1 MPADSEAVKVV
12 VRCRP
17 LMSKETTA
25 KYKNIVKVSN
35 RQQTIEVQGK
45 VETKRYTFDQVYG
58 QDSEQ
63 GNIYEN
69 AFKPL
74 VQSTIDGYN
83 GTIFAYGQTGTG
95 KTHTMEGIRDDPVQ
109 KGVIPRSFD
118 QIFSYIE
125 NYGRN
130 DSGSIVQYLVRASY
144 LEIYQEEI
152 KDLLSKDVKKKLD
165 LRENPDKGVY
175 VKDLLSFVVKSAK
188 EITHVMKVGNSNRS
202 VGRTNMNEHS
212 SRSHAIFIV
221 TIECSTTDPKDNSGK
236 PSIHVGKLNMVDLAG
251 SERQSKTGSTG
262 QRLQEATKINLSLS
276 TLGNVI
282 SSLVKKSSHIP
293 YRDSKLTRLLQD
305 SLGGNSK
312 TVMVANIGPA
322 DYNYDETCNTLRYAD
337 RAKNIKN
344 KPKINEDPK
353 DAMLREFQL
362 EIMKLRQQLQKRGGG
377 PIRQPRI
384 GEDGKEYYSDG
395 DGAGDANDDEE
406 IVKLREKLEG
416 ERQALLNDQDMHKTE
431 KARLLEETE
440 TKISEI
446 KQRQRKNTE
455 LKDRL
460 TKIEAKLLIGGI
472 PIEERTV
479 GQQRELERKRQIIA
493 KTQVEE
499 QELKTQ
505 RSQAQEEF
513 DLMNRK
519 YDSVKE
525 EVDVK
530 TKKLKKL
537 FSRLQSF
544 KAEIEE
550 VAVNHA
556 DERNELQNTQLELMR
571 DMKLWTLLADA
582 FVPPEHRK
590 RIENRSVFNE
600 ETQSWE
606 LAPIS
611 NAADAKTLT
620 RRPVSAYGKNKRPQ
634 SAYTKMAAQV
644 NGNPR
649 YRFDNILQV
658 ELDLP
663 SRTTSDFMAGGSGM
677 SAPNLDFDMGHRPL
691 GDKFDT
697 DDIIEIEATPDVFSR
712 NRGRAQSGRS
722 RIPSSTTPSSTGSTP
737 AFPKSRSRQK
747 R

>member
-1 MPADSEAVKVV
+1 MPAGESVKVV

-17 LMSKETTA
+17 LMEKEKQSKF
-25 KYKNIVKVSN
+25 KNIVHVDSTRN
-35 RQQTIEVQGK
+35 TIEIEGK
-45 VETKRYTFDQVYG
+45 GEKKGFTFDQVYG
-58 QDSEQ
+58 QDSQ
-63 GNIYEN
+63 QAKIYEK

-95 KTHTMEGIRDDPVQ
+95 KTHTMEGVRGDPVE

-118 QIFSYIE
+118 QIFSHIE
-125 NYGRN
+125 TCKGG
-130 DSGSIVQYLVRASY
+130 DSGSIVTYLVRASY

-175 VKDLLSFVVKSAK
+175 VKDLLSFVVKSTK
-188 EITHVMKVGNSNRS
+188 EIEHVMRVGGSNRS

-221 TIECSTTDPKDNSGK
+221 TIECQTTDPNDPTAK
-236 PSIHVGKLNMVDLAG
+236 PSMHVGKLNMVDLAG

-262 QRLQEATKINLSLS
+262 QRLAEATKINLSLS

-282 SSLVKKSSHIP
+282 SSLVKKHDHIP

-312 TVMVANIGPA
+312 TVMVANVGPA
-322 DYNYDETCNTLRYAD
+322 DYNYDETRNTLGYAD

-353 DAMLREFQL
+353 DAMLREFQN
-362 EIMKLRQQLQKRGGG
+362 EIIKLKQQLAQRGGG
-377 PIRQPRI
+377 PRSRKPRI
-384 GEDGKEYYSDG
+384 ADDGTEYYSDG
-395 DGAGDANDDEE
+395 DEETPLDDEDTS
-406 IVKLREKLEG
+406 KLREQLEA
-416 ERQALLNDQDMHKTE
+416 EKENLLNDHNLHKSE
-431 KARLLEETE
+431 RERLLAEADA
-440 TKISEI
+440 KISEI
-446 KQRQRKNTE
+446 KLRQKTNTE
-455 LKDRL
+455 LKS
-460 TKIEAKLLIGGI
+460 KLARMEGKMLIGGI
-472 PIEERTV
+472 PLEERTV
-479 GQQRELERKRQIIA
+479 EQEKELQRKRNILSNVELE
-493 KTQVEE
+493 EG
-499 QELKTQ
+499 ELK
-505 RSQAQEEF
+505 AEMGMVKDEYEF
-513 DLMNRK
+513 MSRK
-519 YDSVKE
+519 YGSVKE
-525 EVDVK
+525 EVETK

-537 FSRLQSF
+537 FSRLQQF
-544 KAEIEE
+544 KAEIED
-550 VAVNHA
+550 VAATHA
-556 DERNELQNTQLELMR
+556 EEKHELQNSQLELMQEL
-571 DMKLWTLLADA
+571 KFYTLLADA

-590 RIENRSVFNE
+590 RIENRAVFDENV
-600 ETQSWE
+600 QSWH
-606 LAPIS
+606 LTPIN
-611 NAADAKTLT
+611 NATNAKSLT

-677 SAPNLDFDMGHRPL
+677 SRPNLEFDMGGGPTGER
-691 GDKFDT
+691 FDPE
-697 DDIIEIEATPDVFSR
+697 DIIEIEATPAIFSR
-712 NRGRAQSGRS
+712 SRS
-722 RIPSSTTPSSTGSTP
+722 RVQSARTRQPVSSNGPQNSSTP
-737 AFPKSRSRQK
+737 AFPQSRGRQK